1 MDLRSP
7 LYSQRMQ
14 YPQIQAFLRLRV
26 PSEGQ
31 GLQTT
36 GLTSSSCQ
44 QWDAATDII
53 IVIVANQQYQE
64 SEDRHHY
71 HQRGKH
77 AGPCSICRSLIL
89 RYIAIMVE
97 LKSTHPLLL
106 VTNLIAKPLPRPPTC
121 LVPALPSAYCVIFVW
136 YVHLIWA
143 VCCELCY
150 FLYVEAPCDLLWVLC
165 HLLCVM
171 LKMCCLLC
179 WSCVPV
185 IVSRVSMVIVSEL
198 LLSSAGVLRLETL
211 PPSRRH
217 RAGSRHNLCGLM
229 P

>member
-1 MDLRSP
+1 
-7 LYSQRMQ
+7 MQ
-14 YPQIQAFLRLRV
+14 YPQIQAFLRLGV
-26 PSEGQ
+26 PSKGQ

-44 QWDAATDII
+44 RWDAATDII

-121 LVPALPSAYCVIFVW
+121 LVPALPSACCVLFLW

-143 VCCELCY
+143 VCSELCY
-150 FLYVEAPCDLLWVLC
+150 LLCVEAPCDLLWAVL
-165 HLLCVM
+165 LVV
-171 LKMCCLLC
+171 C
-179 WSCVPV
+179 WSCVWFV
-185 IVSRVSMVIVSEL
+185 VKC
-198 LLSSAGVLRLETL
+198 VLCWRCVVYCVEAVCQL
-211 PPSRRH
+211 
-217 RAGSRHNLCGLM
+217 
-229 P
+229 

>member
-1 MDLRSP
+1 MVVEAFSMIVKSSWTFVPRSTA
-7 LYSQRMQ
+7 SGCSIHRS
-14 YPQIQAFLRLRV
+14 QAFLRLRV
-26 PSEGQ
+26 PSKGQ

-121 LVPALPSAYCVIFVW
+121 LVPALPSACCV
-136 YVHLIWA
+136 L
-143 VCCELCY
+143 
-150 FLYVEAPCDLLWVLC
+150 FL
-165 HLLCVM
+165 
-171 LKMCCLLC
+171 
-179 WSCVPV
+179 
-185 IVSRVSMVIVSEL
+185 
-198 LLSSAGVLRLETL
+198 
-211 PPSRRH
+211 
-217 RAGSRHNLCGLM
+217 
-229 P
+229 